1 MEDRITALAKKAH
14 ANQRE
19 LASAI
24 GVSESSFSD
33 KMHGR
38 TKFSLDQLAALADYF
53 NVSIDYLTGRIPN
66 YWPDPWTPKEGE
78 Q

>member
-53 NVSIDYLTGRIPN
+53 NVSIDYLTGRIDTP
-66 YWPDPWTPKEGE
+66 WPDPWGRKEE
-78 Q
+78 AK